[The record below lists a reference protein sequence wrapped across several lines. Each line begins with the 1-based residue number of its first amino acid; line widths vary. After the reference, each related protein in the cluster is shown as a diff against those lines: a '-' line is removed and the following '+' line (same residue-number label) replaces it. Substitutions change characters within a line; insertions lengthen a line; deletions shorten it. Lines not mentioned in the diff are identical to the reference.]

1 MKDYLFENFL
11 NWFGREFGSSFYGIG
26 ITNFLLHTMS
36 INAKAQGIC
45 EHVHWVQNFVSLIL
59 SFCSLFFVLFFFFFS
74 FFLFSFEVQILH
86 TWLVCSS
93 WTPFCLFLIQM
104 GSLCNVLSKCTNF
117 GSFCAMIKR
126 KKKMFLSNWEV
137 GWFKW
142 EVFNVYFLSSLEHI
156 FSNNLVSIEHN
167 FLLQIIEKHA

>member
-1 MKDYLFENFL
+1 MLILWN
-11 NWFGREFGSSFYGIG
+11 R

-36 INAKAQGIC
+36 ISAKAQGIC
-45 EHVHWVQNFVSLIL
+45 EHVHWVQIL
-59 SFCSLFFVLFFFFFS
+59 WVLFWVFVLF
-74 FFLFSFEVQILH
+74 FFLFSFEVQIMH
-86 TWLVCSS
+86 TWSVCSS
-93 WTPFCLFLIQM
+93 RTPFCLFLIQV

-126 KKKMFLSNWEV
+126 KKMFLSNWEV

-142 EVFNVYFLSSLEHI
+142 EVFNVYFLSSLVHI
-156 FSNNLVSIEHN
+156 FSSNLVSIEHN